1 MLQNHRPYQ
10 LIRSKTG
17 SSLLASA
24 VARAAACYGAARLSL
39 ASLHREDASLLPTPE
54 QARAALQTIY
64 PKPLPSEP
72 ISPLPPQDAQI
83 ELSII
88 VPSYNVER
96 YIDRCIQS
104 ILSQEG
110 SEHLQ
115 VIVVDGDSTDRTLER
130 LFAYR
135 NDPRVVVI
143 PTKGRSSA
151 ARGRNEGLLHATGQY
166 LMFVDSDDQ
175 LAPGAVK
182 ALLDTARQTGA
193 DIVQGG
199 WQYLDEAD
207 TPGPQQLYL
216 DMTYTGAHALDR
228 FDLPGMP
235 WGKVYRRALFEHI
248 RFPDHYSCFEDTIL
262 HFLVYRSA
270 EKIVSS
276 SALVYFWRRN
286 SRGIT
291 ASSQHRPA
299 AVQSYWI
306 MEELL
311 CQDARLKLPHDALF
325 DACFVMQLTNCCYA
339 NLSRMEPS
347 TQRAVF
353 ALCCDLYARTMQKD
367 PTEGQSFAVRC
378 GAKALR
384 ERRFDLWCRQGQLFR
399 LL

>member
-10 LIRSKTG
+10 LILSKTG
-17 SSLLASA
+17 SPLLAGA
-24 VARAAACYGAARLSL
+24 VARAAACYGTALLSL
-39 ASLHREDASLLPTPE
+39 AALHKEDASLLPSPE
-54 QARAALQTIY
+54 QARAAVQTLY
-64 PKPLPSEP
+64 PKPLPSRAV
-72 ISPLPPQDAQI
+72 SPLPPQDAQVDV
-83 ELSII
+83 SII

-96 YIDRCIQS
+96 YIDRCMQS

-110 SEHLQ
+110 GAHLQ

-135 NDPRVVVI
+135 NDPRVIVI

-207 TPGPQQLYL
+207 TPGPKQLYL
-216 DMTYTGAHALDR
+216 DMAYTGAHTLDR

-235 WGKVYRRALFEHI
+235 WGKIYRRDLFEPI
-248 RFPDHYSCFEDTIL
+248 RFPDHYTCFEDSIL
-262 HFLVYRSA
+262 HFLVYRRA
-270 EKIVSS
+270 ETIVSS
-276 SALVYFWRRN
+276 SALVYLWRRN

-311 CQDARLKLPHDALF
+311 EQDARLHLPHDAQF
-325 DACFVMQLTNCCYA
+325 YASFVMQLSNCCYA
-339 NLSRMEPS
+339 NLSRMDPS

-353 ALCCDLYARTMQKD
+353 ALCCDLYARTVPED
-367 PTEGQSFAVRC
+367 LTDGQTFAVRC

-384 ERRFDLWCRQGQLFR
+384 ECRFDLWCRQGQLFR